1 GALAWDG
8 GGAKRGARGGG
19 ALEHDAMKF
28 DRGFGPRLQRDLH
41 HASLDRRSF
50 VVALDIVAADHVEN
64 DVCALAVRGGLG
76 RGDEIFAL
84 IVNGDVGP
92 KPAARVALL
101 RGAGSDDH
109 ARAE

>member
-1 GALAWDG
+1 M
-8 GGAKRGARGGG
+8 
-19 ALEHDAMKF
+19 EI
-28 DRGFGPRLQRDLH
+28 DRGLRAGLQRDLH
-41 HASLDRRSF
+41 HAPFDRRGF

-64 DVCALAVRGGLG
+64 DVCALALGGGLG

-92 KPAARVALL
+92 KPAACVALL
-101 RGAGSDDH
+101 RRAGGDDH